1 MAFELSV
8 VTPEGTVVQTQ
19 VGHVVA
25 PGQEG
30 EFGVLPG
37 HENFLMPLSPGVLR
51 YGGGSQELKVA
62 VASGFAEVTAERM
75 TVLVDS
81 AELPDQ
87 IDRERATAARD
98 RALEEIQGLGTTS
111 PEELASPQADLAR
124 AEARLEAGA

>member
-1 MAFELSV
+1 MAFGLSI
-8 VTPEGTVVQTQ
+8 VTPEGTVVEAQ
-19 VGHVVA
+19 VDHVVA

-37 HENFLMPLSPGVLR
+37 HENFLMPLRPGVLR
-51 YGGGSQELKVA
+51 YGSGGQQSKVA
-62 VASGFAEVTAERM
+62 VASGFAEVTGERM

-81 AELPDQ
+81 AEQPDQ

-98 RALEEIQGLGTTS
+98 RAQEEIGGLGTTS

-124 AEARLEAGA
+124 AEARLEASA